1 MADFF
6 RKYLLH
12 NLGLKL
18 VSLAL
23 ATCLWLAIVRD
34 PLAEV
39 AVDVPIELQ
48 NIPANLEVSSEHI
61 PQAQIRVRGP
71 ERLIGRLQATDIH
84 AAISLNQVTT
94 GEHTFDLT
102 ANRVH
107 EPQGLEVVQIIP
119 TQLHLAFDT
128 RVTRSIDVRPR
139 IIGTFA
145 SGYSIARV
153 EVVPPNVSITG
164 PRQRVEALETAM
176 TDPIDASGN
185 IDRASFTVHAYVSD
199 PLIQLVDPATVR
211 VTVIMQKGA
220 ITQSPGSS
228 PSPTPNAQ

>member
-6 RKYLLH
+6 RKYVWH

-23 ATCLWLAIVRD
+23 ATVLWLAIIRS
-34 PLAEV
+34 PMAEV
-39 AVDVPIELQ
+39 AVNVPIELQ
-48 NIPANLEVSSEHI
+48 NIPSTLEVSSENI

-71 ERLIGRLQATDIH
+71 ERLINRLQTTDVH
-84 AAISLNQVTT
+84 AAINLSEVAP

-102 ANRVH
+102 ANQIH

-128 RVTRSIDVRPR
+128 RVTRSIEVHPR

-153 EVVPPNVSITG
+153 EVVPPKVSITG
-164 PRQRVEALETAM
+164 PRQRVEALDAAM

-185 IDRASFTVHAYVSD
+185 IGRAGFTVHAYVSD
-199 PLIQLVDPATVR
+199 PLIQIVNPAIVR
-211 VTVIMQKGA
+211 VTVIMQKDA
-220 ITQSPGSS
+220 MSQNVAPV
-228 PSPTPNAQ
+228 AK